1 MVHWGEPHNTVNP
14 EQVAKVLDQIL
25 AYNASMNFYMFYGGT
40 SFGYYAGANARPY
53 NPDPTSYDHDAPLTE
68 AGDMTWKWKRI
79 RDVISKY
86 RTDIPSY
93 DVKNTTKRSYG
104 NVTLEERVYLF
115 DILDTIAVTKK
126 ENDKPMMFEDL
137 DNDFGFVLYET
148 QTPGGQ
154 LEFDVAND
162 RVSVFVDRKLVD
174 IVQRDHLKKV
184 AIPGGK
190 LQLLVECLG
199 RINVG
204 YTVVD
209 KKGLGEKV
217 LLDGKQVTGWTMYTL
232 PLSNVDKI
240 KFSKQKLGLQPVFYR
255 GTFQVDEPAD
265 TFLNPT
271 GLKHGIVFLNGF
283 NVGRYWTIGPQLTLY
298 VPAPILKKGT
308 NELII
313 FEADDVADIDHI
325 TLDDTPQID
334 IIPHNNAFDD
344 RKTAHGSW

>member
-1 MVHWGEPHNTVNP
+1 M
-14 EQVAKVLDQIL
+14 
-25 AYNASMNFYMFYGGT
+25 
-40 SFGYYAGANARPY
+40 
-53 NPDPTSYDHDAPLTE
+53 
-68 AGDMTWKWKRI
+68 
-79 RDVISKY
+79 
-86 RTDIPSY
+86 
-93 DVKNTTKRSYG
+93 
-104 NVTLEERVYLF
+104 
-115 DILDTIAVTKK
+115 TKK

-148 QTPGGQ
+148 QTAGGQ

-184 AIPGGK
+184 AIPSGK

-240 KFSKQKLGLQPVFYR
+240 KFAKQKLGLQPIFYR
-255 GTFQVDEPAD
+255 GTFQADESAD

-325 TLDDTPQID
+325 TMDDTPQID

-344 RKTAHGSW
+344 RKPAHGSW